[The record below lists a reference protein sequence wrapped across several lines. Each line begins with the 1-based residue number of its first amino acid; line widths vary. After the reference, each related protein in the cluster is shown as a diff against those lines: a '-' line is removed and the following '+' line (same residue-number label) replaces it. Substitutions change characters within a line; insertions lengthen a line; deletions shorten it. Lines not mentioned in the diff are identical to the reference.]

1 MTLAR
6 LILGADTTPGWVCV
20 GHSEP
25 ERQVRILLDSPRG
38 KAVDVSSNHVMVALV
53 PFQVAI
59 RLDGLPPGP
68 RSWLSVREQDGR
80 EIGRVRLR
88 QAREIEAEPYRIGL
102 FETEG
107 CTNRCL
113 PAPRLQAHYLLQR
126 WKLARDR
133 NPSNVRMTPADLFAK
148 FVLFAAPRPV
158 VLVSHQKD
166 GHGNLFPMDLVGE
179 AGSPCY
185 LLGLHRT
192 SPAIPSMIEAG
203 RLAVSTVPLGWKKT
217 VFGLGR
223 NHRTATIDWSTLP
236 VEMSFKNIPVPTAAL
251 TVREV
256 RIEKTVD
263 VGSHILFITTTE
275 SLDRRSA
282 GLQMCH
288 THGFY
293 QMYLQQQGRPLP
305 EGPHPLSPSPIPSPP
320 PGEGERLQALGTDRS
335 DGRSDASPLSR
346 LGGSAMGEGDRG

>member
-6 LILGADTTPGWVCV
+6 LILGADATPGWVCV
-20 GHSEP
+20 GHPEP

-38 KAVDVSSNHVMVALV
+38 KAVDVSANHAMVALV

-59 RLDGLPPGP
+59 RLEGLDVGP
-68 RSWLSVREQDGR
+68 RPRLSVQEKDGG
-80 EIGRVRLR
+80 EIGQVRLR
-88 QAREIEAEPYRIGL
+88 RTREVEAGPYRIGL
-102 FETEG
+102 FETDG

-113 PAPRLQAHYLLQR
+113 PAPRLHAHYLLQR

-133 NPSNVRMTPADLFAK
+133 NPNNVRMTPADLFAK

-166 GHGNLFPMDLVGE
+166 GRGGQGNLFPMDLVGE

-203 RLAVSTVPLGWKKT
+203 RLAISTVPLGWKKT

-223 NHRTATIDWSTLP
+223 NHRQATIDWKSLP
-236 VEMSFKNIPVPTAAL
+236 FGMSFKGIPVPTAAL
-251 TVREV
+251 TIREV

-275 SLDRRSA
+275 TLDRRSA

-293 QMYLQQQGRPLP
+293 QMYLQK
-305 EGPHPLSPSPIPSPP
+305 H
-320 PGEGERLQALGTDRS
+320 
-335 DGRSDASPLSR
+335 GRSLPVESPV
-346 LGGSAMGEGDRG
+346 

>member
-6 LILGADTTPGWVCV
+6 LILGADATPGWVCV
-20 GHSEP
+20 GHAEP
-25 ERQVRILLDSPRG
+25 ERQVRILLDGAR
-38 KAVDVSSNHVMVALV
+38 AQEDVTTNHAMVALV

-59 RLDGLPPGP
+59 RLDGLEVG
-68 RSWLSVREQDGR
+68 RHSSLSIQESDGR

-88 QAREIEAEPYRIGL
+88 LKREVQAGPYRIGL
-102 FETEG
+102 FETDG

-113 PAPRLQAHYLLQR
+113 PAPRLHAHYLLQR

-133 NPSNVRMTPADLFAK
+133 NPRNVRMTPADLFAK

-166 GHGNLFPMDLVGE
+166 GRGNLFPMDLVGE
-179 AGSPCY
+179 AGAPCF

-192 SPAIPSMIEAG
+192 SPAIASMTGAG
-203 RLAVSTVPLGWKKT
+203 RLAVSTVPLAWKKT

-223 NHRTATIDWSTLP
+223 NHRDATIDWPGLP
-236 VEMSFKNIPVPTAAL
+236 FETRLSSQGIPIPAAAL

-256 RIEKTVD
+256 RIETTLEI
-263 VGSHILFITTTE
+263 GSHVLFVTTTE
-275 SLDRRSA
+275 SLEA
-282 GLQMCH
+282 HEGLQMCH

-293 QMYLQQQGRPLP
+293 QMYLQKQGRSLP
-305 EGPHPLSPSPIPSPP
+305 VETP
-320 PGEGERLQALGTDRS
+320 A
-335 DGRSDASPLSR
+335 
-346 LGGSAMGEGDRG
+346 

>member
-6 LILGADTTPGWVCV
+6 LILGADSTPGWICV

-25 ERQVRILLDSPRG
+25 ERQVRILLDGS
-38 KAVDVSSNHVMVALV
+38 VDVSSNHAMVALV

-59 RLDGLPPGP
+59 RLDGLGDLGGGRP
-68 RSWLSVREQDGR
+68 SSLSIQESDGK

-88 QAREIEAEPYRIGL
+88 QTREVEAGPYRIGL

-133 NPSNVRMTPADLFAK
+133 NPDNVRMTPADLFAK

-158 VLVSHQKD
+158 VLVSHQKN
-166 GHGNLFPMDLVGE
+166 GQGNLFPMDLVGE

-203 RLAVSTVPLGWKKT
+203 RLAISTVPLGWKKT

-223 NHRTATIDWSTLP
+223 NHRTATIDWSTL
-236 VEMSFKNIPVPTAAL
+236 
-251 TVREV
+251 
-256 RIEKTVD
+256 
-263 VGSHILFITTTE
+263 
-275 SLDRRSA
+275 
-282 GLQMCH
+282 
-288 THGFY
+288 
-293 QMYLQQQGRPLP
+293 
-305 EGPHPLSPSPIPSPP
+305 
-320 PGEGERLQALGTDRS
+320 
-335 DGRSDASPLSR
+335 
-346 LGGSAMGEGDRG
+346 

>member
-6 LILGADTTPGWVCV
+6 LILGADATPGWVCV
-20 GHSEP
+20 GHAEP

-38 KAVDVSSNHVMVALV
+38 KAVDVSTNHAMVALV

-59 RLDGLPPGP
+59 RLDGLKPGP
-68 RSWLSVREQDGR
+68 YPWLSVQEQDGR
-80 EIGRVRLR
+80 EIGQVRLR
-88 QAREIEAEPYRIGL
+88 LAREIQAGPYRIGL
-102 FETEG
+102 FETDG

-133 NPSNVRMTPADLFAK
+133 NPRNVRMTPADLFAK

-166 GHGNLFPMDLVGE
+166 GRGNLFPMDLVGE
-179 AGSPCY
+179 AGAPCF

-192 SPAIPSMIEAG
+192 SPAIPSMTGAG

-223 NHRTATIDWSTLP
+223 NHRDADIDWSSLP
-236 VEMSFKNIPVPTAAL
+236 FETRLSAQGIPVPGAAL

-256 RIEKTVD
+256 RIETTVD
-263 VGSHILFITTTE
+263 VGSHHLFVTTTE
-275 SLDRRSA
+275 SLEA
-282 GLQMCH
+282 HEGLQMCH

-293 QMYLQQQGRPLP
+293 QMYLHKQGRPLQV
-305 EGPHPLSPSPIPSPP
+305 SPSP
-320 PGEGERLQALGTDRS
+320 GEGVK
-335 DGRSDASPLSR
+335 
-346 LGGSAMGEGDRG
+346 GGAGEGAGG

>member
-6 LILGADTTPGWVCV
+6 LILGADATPGWVCV
-20 GHSEP
+20 GHAEP
-25 ERQVRILLDSPRG
+25 ERQVRILLDSAQG
-38 KAVDVSSNHVMVALV
+38 QVDISSNHAMVALV

-59 RLDGLPPGP
+59 RLDGLRPG
-68 RSWLSVREQDGR
+68 SWLSIQEQDGR
-80 EIGRVRLR
+80 EIGQVRLR
-88 QAREIEAEPYRIGL
+88 LTREIQAGPYRIGL

-113 PAPRLQAHYLLQR
+113 PAPRLHAHYLIQR

-133 NPSNVRMTPADLFAK
+133 NPRNVRMTPADLFAK

-158 VLVSHQKD
+158 VLVSHQKED
-166 GHGNLFPMDLVGE
+166 GRGNLFPMDLVGE
-179 AGSPCY
+179 AGAPCF
-185 LLGLHRT
+185 LLGLHHT
-192 SPAIPSMIEAG
+192 SPAIRSMTEAG

-223 NHRTATIDWSTLP
+223 NHRDATIDWSSLP
-236 VEMSFKNIPVPTAAL
+236 FEMSFKGIPVPAAAL

-263 VGSHILFITTTE
+263 VGSHVLFVTTTE
-275 SLDRRSA
+275 SLETRE

-293 QMYLQQQGRPLP
+293 QMYLQKQGRSLP
-305 EGPHPLSPSPIPSPP
+305 VE
-320 PGEGERLQALGTDRS
+320 AT
-335 DGRSDASPLSR
+335 
-346 LGGSAMGEGDRG
+346 

>member
-1 MTLAR
+1 MAVLMTLAR
-6 LILGADTTPGWVCV
+6 LILGADSTPGWVCV
-20 GHSEP
+20 GHAEP

-38 KAVDVSSNHVMVALV
+38 KAVDISTNHAMVALV

-59 RLDGLPPGP
+59 RLDGIKAG
-68 RSWLSVREQDGR
+68 SWISIEEQDGR

-88 QAREIEAEPYRIGL
+88 QAREIEAGPYRIGL

-113 PAPRLQAHYLLQR
+113 PAPRLHAHYLLQR

-133 NPSNVRMTPADLFAK
+133 NPDNVRMTPADLFAK

-166 GHGNLFPMDLVGE
+166 GHGNLFPMDLIGE
-179 AGSPCY
+179 AGAPCF

-223 NHRTATIDWSTLP
+223 NHRQATIDWSTLP
-236 VEMSFKNIPVPTAAL
+236 IEMSFKGIPVPAAAL

-263 VGSHILFITTTE
+263 IGSHILFITTTE

-293 QMYLQQQGRPLP
+293 QMYLHKQGRPLQV
-305 EGPHPLSPSPIPSPP
+305 SPSP
-320 PGEGERLQALGTDRS
+320 GEGVR
-335 DGRSDASPLSR
+335 
-346 LGGSAMGEGDRG
+346 GGAGEGAGG

>member
-6 LILGADTTPGWVCV
+6 LLLGADSTPGWVCV
-20 GHSEP
+20 GHPEP
-25 ERQVRILLDSPRG
+25 ERQVRILLDGS
-38 KAVDVSSNHVMVALV
+38 VDVSSNHAMVALV

-59 RLDGLPPGP
+59 RLDGLAPGP
-68 RSWLSVREQDGR
+68 RPWLSVQERDGR
-80 EIGRVRLR
+80 EIGQVRLR
-88 QAREIEAEPYRIGL
+88 LAREVEAGPYRIGL
-102 FETEG
+102 FETGG

-113 PAPRLQAHYLLQR
+113 PAPRLHAHYLLQR
-126 WKLARDR
+126 WKLSRDR
-133 NPSNVRMTPADLFAK
+133 NPRNVRMTPADLFAK

-158 VLVSHQKD
+158 VLVSHQKE
-166 GHGNLFPMDLVGE
+166 GRGNLFPMDLVGE
-179 AGSPCY
+179 AGAPCF

-192 SPAIPSMIEAG
+192 SPAIQSMAEAG

-223 NHRTATIDWSTLP
+223 NHRTATLDWSTLP
-236 VEMSFKNIPVPTAAL
+236 FEMSFKSIPVPTAAL

-275 SLDRRSA
+275 SLDHRGA

-293 QMYLQQQGRPLP
+293 QMYLQKQGRPLQV
-305 EGPHPLSPSPIPSPP
+305 SPSP
-320 PGEGERLQALGTDRS
+320 GEGVK
-335 DGRSDASPLSR
+335 
-346 LGGSAMGEGDRG
+346 GGAGEGAGG

>member
-6 LILGADTTPGWVCV
+6 LILGADSTPSWICV

-25 ERQVRILLDSPRG
+25 ERQVRILLDGSL
-38 KAVDVSSNHVMVALV
+38 DVSSNQVMVALV

-68 RSWLSVREQDGR
+68 RSWLSVQESDGR

-88 QAREIEAEPYRIGL
+88 LAREVEAGPYRIGL

-113 PAPRLQAHYLLQR
+113 PAPRLHAHYLLQR

-133 NPSNVRMTPADLFAK
+133 NPNNVRMTPADLFAK

-158 VLVSHQKD
+158 VLVSYQKD

-179 AGSPCY
+179 AGAPCF

-223 NHRTATIDWSTLP
+223 NHRQATIDWSTLP
-236 VEMSFKNIPVPTAAL
+236 FEMSFKGIPVPAAAL

-275 SLDRRSA
+275 SLDRRNA

-293 QMYLQQQGRPLP
+293 QMYLHKQGRPLQV
-305 EGPHPLSPSPIPSPP
+305 SPSPGAGDSGG
-320 PGEGERLQALGTDRS
+320 PGEGA
-335 DGRSDASPLSR
+335 
-346 LGGSAMGEGDRG
+346 GG

>member
-6 LILGADTTPGWVCV
+6 LILGADATPGWVCV

-25 ERQVRILLDSPRG
+25 ERQVRVLLNGST
-38 KAVDVSSNHVMVALV
+38 DVSSNHVMVALV
-53 PFQVAI
+53 PFKVAI
-59 RLDGLPPGP
+59 RLDDPDPIDPGP
-68 RSWLSVREQDGR
+68 RPWLSVQEIDGR

-88 QAREIEAEPYRIGL
+88 LAREITGPYRIGL
-102 FETEG
+102 FEADG

-113 PAPRLQAHYLLQR
+113 PAPRLHAHYLLQR

-133 NPSNVRMTPADLFAK
+133 NPNNVRMTPADLFAK

-158 VLVSHQKD
+158 VLVSHQKKD
-166 GHGNLFPMDLVGE
+166 GRGNLFPMDLVGE
-179 AGSPCY
+179 AGAPCF

-192 SPAIPSMIEAG
+192 SPAIPSMAEAG

-223 NHRTATIDWSTLP
+223 NHRTATVDWSTLP
-236 VEMSFKNIPVPTAAL
+236 FEMSFQGIPVPDAAL

-263 VGSHILFITTTE
+263 VGSHVLFITTTE
-275 SLDRRSA
+275 SLDRRGA

-293 QMYLQQQGRPLP
+293 QMYLQKQGRSLP
-305 EGPHPLSPSPIPSPP
+305 VENP
-320 PGEGERLQALGTDRS
+320 A
-335 DGRSDASPLSR
+335 
-346 LGGSAMGEGDRG
+346 

>member
-6 LILGADTTPGWVCV
+6 LILGADATPGWVCV

-25 ERQVRILLDSPRG
+25 ERQVRVLLNGS
-38 KAVDVSSNHVMVALV
+38 VDVSTNHAMVALV

-59 RLDGLPPGP
+59 RLDALDALDVLGVLNRGP
-68 RSWLSVREQDGR
+68 RPWLSVQESDGR

-88 QAREIEAEPYRIGL
+88 RAREVEAGPYRIGL
-102 FETEG
+102 FEAEG

-113 PAPRLQAHYLLQR
+113 PAPRLHAHYLLQR
-126 WKLARDR
+126 WKLAHDR
-133 NPSNVRMTPADLFAK
+133 NPDNVRMTPADLFAK

-158 VLVSHQKD
+158 VLVSHQRD

-179 AGSPCY
+179 AGAPCY

-223 NHRTATIDWSTLP
+223 NHRQATIDWSTLP
-236 VEMSFKNIPVPTAAL
+236 FEMSFKGIPTPAAAL

-275 SLDRRSA
+275 SLDRRSP

-293 QMYLQQQGRPLP
+293 QMYLQKQGRSLP
-305 EGPHPLSPSPIPSPP
+305 VETP
-320 PGEGERLQALGTDRS
+320 A
-335 DGRSDASPLSR
+335 
-346 LGGSAMGEGDRG
+346 